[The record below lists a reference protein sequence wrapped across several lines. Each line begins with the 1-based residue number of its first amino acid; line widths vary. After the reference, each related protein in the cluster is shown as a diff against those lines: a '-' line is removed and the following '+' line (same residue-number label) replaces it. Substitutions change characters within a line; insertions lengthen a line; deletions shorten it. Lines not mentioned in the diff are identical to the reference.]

1 MKSAVRR
8 RALVALPVLALG
20 LAGCSMHEQT
30 QGWYDATDGVS
41 VDAGDIGIRDVVVVA
56 DDEGRSTVL
65 ATFANAGGA
74 DELVEVVVGD
84 VSAEPSD
91 GPLEIPRDGY
101 AKLGPEG
108 PRVDVTEA
116 GTVPGGTIEVEFRFA
131 DAGTVPGSTIEVEFR
146 FADAPRASV
155 EALVQPHDG
164 IYEGVLPLDAP
175 NPTFTAVPDS
185 TATPA
190 STTTPGTATP
200 GTTGTPATTENPAA
214 TETPAP

>member
-91 GPLEIPRDGY
+91 GPLEIRRDGY

-108 PRVDVTEA
+108 HRVD
-116 GTVPGGTIEVEFRFA
+116 FA

-200 GTTGTPATTENPAA
+200 GTTGAPATTETPAA